1 MYNAG
6 MNVETFS
13 PRRDAVIAYRKTA
26 GSSKTLP
33 GVMFL
38 GGFRSDMTGT
48 KAAYL
53 EEQCA
58 ARHQSYLRFDYTGHG
73 ASNGKFE
80 QGNISTWLADATEV
94 LDKLTEG
101 PQILVGSS
109 MGGWIALLLA
119 LQRKER
125 LAGLIGIAPAPD
137 FSEDIYNKEFGE
149 EERRHLAKKGI
160 IYRDSQYGEPYP
172 LTLQLF
178 QDAKRHLLLSKPIAI
193 NCPVRLIHGKKDPD
207 VPWHKS
213 VKIREMLTSSDA
225 SVTFIDDGDHR
236 LSRPEDLALIDK
248 AVVEL
253 SHMHQLKAS
262 AS

>member
-1 MYNAG
+1 
-6 MNVETFS
+6 MNIETFS
-13 PRRDAVIAYRKTA
+13 PRRDAVIAYQKTV
-26 GSSKTLP
+26 GTSKTLP

-48 KAAYL
+48 KAAFL
-53 EEQCA
+53 EEQCK
-58 ARHQSYLRFDYTGHG
+58 ARNQSYVRFDYTGHG
-73 ASNGKFE
+73 ASNGTFE

-94 LDKLTEG
+94 LDQLTEG

-125 LAGLIGIAPAPD
+125 LAGLIGLAPAPD
-137 FSEDIYNKEFGE
+137 FSEDIYNKEFRE
-149 EERRHLAKKGI
+149 EERRHLAKTGL

-178 QDAKRHLLLSKPIAI
+178 QDAKRHLLLDKPIAI

-207 VPWHKS
+207 VPWQKS
-213 VKIREMLTSSDA
+213 LQIKDKLTSPDA
-225 SVTFIDDGDHR
+225 TVIFIDDGDHR
-236 LSRPEDLALIDK
+236 LSKPEDLALIDK
-248 AVVEL
+248 TVVEL
-253 SHMHQLKAS
+253 SHLHQLRSS
-262 AS
+262 AA

>member
-1 MYNAG
+1 
-6 MNVETFS
+6 MNIETFS
-13 PRRDAVIAYRKTA
+13 PRRDAVIAYQRTLGA
-26 GSSKTLP
+26 SKTLP

-53 EEQCA
+53 EEQCK
-58 ARHQSYLRFDYTGHG
+58 RRSQSYLRFDYTGHG

-94 LDKLTEG
+94 LDKLAEG
-101 PQILVGSS
+101 PQVLVGSS

-119 LQRKER
+119 MQRKER
-125 LAGLIGIAPAPD
+125 LAGLVGLAPAPD

-149 EERRHLAKKGI
+149 EERRHLQKKGL
-160 IYRDSQYGEPYP
+160 IYRESQYGEPYP

-178 QDAKRHLLLSKPIAI
+178 QDAKRHLILDKPINI
-193 NCPVRLIHGKKDPD
+193 TCPVRLIHGKKDPD
-207 VPWHKS
+207 VPWQKS
-213 VKIREMLTSSDA
+213 LQIKDKLASPDA
-225 SVTFIDDGDHR
+225 TVIFVEDGDHR

-248 AVVEL
+248 TVVEL
-253 SHMHQLKAS
+253 SHLYQIKSS